1 MKRTDMKR
9 TDATR
14 TRTRRAARRFGRKS
28 RIALAVVLLAGF
40 ASTGAYAYWTTTGQ
54 GTGTASAG
62 TLEQVTIDSV
72 VIGNAL
78 RPGGPAVNVT
88 INLTNPNSFA
98 VDIESLTAGAV
109 TSSAGGC
116 SGAAT
121 GVTLDLSAVTGSIPA
136 TTTLP
141 YIASASMSTASVSAC
156 QGATFSAPLTL
167 LVRK

>member
-1 MKRTDMKR
+1 MKRTD
-9 TDATR
+9 TTR
-14 TRTRRAARRFGRKS
+14 TRARRASRRFGRKS
-28 RIALAVVLLAGF
+28 RIALAAVILAGW

-121 GVTLDLSAVTGSIPA
+121 GVTLDLSAVTGSIQA